1 MWCES
6 MNARCGGGAHGYHD
20 DERRRSR
27 SGEVGPSQFISTCSC
42 VWVCVTSPPSVWERP
57 WNGLYL
63 SLAPCLHTHLTMYL
77 WKKVEQGSGELD
89 VEHSGSGLTSR
100 AGRLTQHFTF
110 ERKREYKKTC
120 FFSVFFA
127 LEQPVILCIV
137 CKTLSSTTR
146 RLRMLWQNATRLHW
160 KYYWLDANGYNEGT
174 LFVFAD

>member
-63 SLAPCLHTHLTMYL
+63 SFAPCLHTHVTMYL

-100 AGRLTQHFTF
+100 AGRLTRHFTF
-110 ERKREYKKTC
+110 ERKRETEYKTC
-120 FFSVFFA
+120 FFSVFLT

-146 RLRMLWQNATRLHW
+146 RLRMQWQNATRLH
-160 KYYWLDANGYNEGT
+160 
-174 LFVFAD
+174 

>member
-63 SLAPCLHTHLTMYL
+63 SFAPCLHTHVTMYL

-100 AGRLTQHFTF
+100 AGRLTRHFTF
-110 ERKREYKKTC
+110 ERKIETEYKTC
-120 FFSVFFA
+120 FFSVFLT

-146 RLRMLWQNATRLHW
+146 RLRMQWQNATRLH
-160 KYYWLDANGYNEGT
+160 
-174 LFVFAD
+174 

>member
-63 SLAPCLHTHLTMYL
+63 SFAPCLHTHVTMYL

-100 AGRLTQHFTF
+100 AGRLTRHFTF
-110 ERKREYKKTC
+110 ERKRETEYKTC
-120 FFSVFFA
+120 FFSVFLTAACHSLHCMQDIIFDNTQTENA
-127 LEQPVILCIV
+127 MTKCHKASLKILLIRC
-137 CKTLSSTTR
+137 
-146 RLRMLWQNATRLHW
+146 
-160 KYYWLDANGYNEGT
+160 
-174 LFVFAD
+174 